1 MGSFSIWHEL
11 ITGVLIVVI
20 SSFFARGKGKGGNAP
35 APATAGIHLFSPTQ
49 YISASLH
56 TGHIDPQTVI
66 DRLEDRHKA
75 RLPELGLNTAR
86 VLTEAKRARLRSN
99 LFSVLALVVAFA
111 FAFPLVALVR
121 ALEGGDG
128 GLRGTLPWLL
138 AMPLAAMLLL
148 GIAEEL
154 AVNRYLRTR
163 IVPTVDP
170 PDDTT
175 KQNVVIYGGFSPF
188 AGYGGD
194 LEGWSFV
201 IDASRP
207 PEGHAAKPQRFDLV
221 DLLNHVSKQLEA
233 NVVLGDSYDKLFVH
247 GRRIRDEKLFL
258 HDATAIPNTV
268 IAGSIMKSRVGLPD
282 DAVRHY
288 RLFSVPFSNGH
299 LALTCFFRATL
310 VGDSLFFELSCFV
323 LSPVKAEYTTLNDLP
338 VRRGLRYAAGL
349 VVRHALAAP
358 LAWLRGPFFL
368 LGRLARLRSFLAEAV
383 FGDPEDKLKRRQP
396 TYNYGHFNSLR
407 EIWASGLF
415 HSYYQKLD
423 QDMIY
428 KSCQHVIVDAIVDFL
443 SSKGINTEEIKARGN
458 VIFNAGVMISG
469 GVVNA
474 QQIAVG
480 DKATVKNAFR
490 NFRKAKTPAALSTS
504 QQKA

>member
-1 MGSFSIWHEL
+1 MDPFSIWHEL
-11 ITGVLIVVI
+11 GEFLPLIVI
-20 SSFFARGKGKGGNAP
+20 FTASYFFMRHKGGGTPPP
-35 APATAGIHLFSPTQ
+35 AAAGVHLFSPTQ

-56 TGHIDPQTVI
+56 TGEIDPQTVI

-86 VLTEAKRARLRSN
+86 LLTEAKRARLRRD
-99 LFSVLALVVAFA
+99 LFSVLALVVPIALV
-111 FAFPLVALVR
+111 FPLVALVR
-121 ALEGGDG
+121 ALAGGNG
-128 GLRGTLPWLL
+128 GPSGTLLWLL
-138 AMPLAAMLLL
+138 ALPLVAMMLL
-148 GIAEEL
+148 GITEEL

-163 IVPTVDP
+163 VVPTVDP
-170 PDDTT
+170 PDDTA

-207 PEGHAAKPQRFDLV
+207 PEGHATPPQRFDLV
-221 DLLNHVSKQLEA
+221 DLLNHISKQLEA
-233 NVVLGDSYDKLFVH
+233 NVVLGDSYDKLFVN
-247 GRRIRDEKLFL
+247 GRRVRDQKLFL

-268 IAGSIMKSRVGLPD
+268 ISGSIMKARVGLPD
-282 DAVRHY
+282 DHVRHY
-288 RLFSVPFSNGH
+288 RLFSVPFGSGH
-299 LALTCFFRATL
+299 LTLTCFFRATL
-310 VGDSLFFELSCFV
+310 VGDNLFFELSCFV
-323 LSPVKAEYTTLNDLP
+323 LSPVKAAYTTLNDLP
-338 VRRGLRYAAGL
+338 VRRGLRYSAGL
-349 VVRHALAAP
+349 VARHALAAP
-358 LAWLRGPFFL
+358 LAWLRGPMFL
-368 LGRLARLRSFLAEAV
+368 LVRLERLQAFLVEAV
-383 FGDPEDKLKRRQP
+383 FGDREDKLKRRQP
-396 TYNYGHFNSLR
+396 TYNYGQFTSLR
-407 EIWASGLF
+407 ESWASGLY

-443 SSKGINTEEIKARGN
+443 GSKGISTDEIKARSS

-480 DKATVKNAFR
+480 DKATVKNAASQAR
-490 NFRKAKTPAALSTS
+490 TPAALSTS
-504 QQKA
+504 ERKA